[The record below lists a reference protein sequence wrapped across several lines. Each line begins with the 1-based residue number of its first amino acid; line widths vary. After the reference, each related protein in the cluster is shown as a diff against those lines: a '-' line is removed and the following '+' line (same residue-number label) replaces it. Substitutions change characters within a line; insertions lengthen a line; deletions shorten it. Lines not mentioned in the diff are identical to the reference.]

1 MPKINSYFLIAF
13 YISIISLVLVA
24 FSPILQ
30 YAYAQLQANVTTQL
44 QANVTTSCE
53 NRNCTTTICINN
65 QPCKTTNSNST
76 NITSFGGLIE
86 NRTVPKPTI
95 PGEIV

>member
-1 MPKINSYFLIAF
+1 MTKINSYFLIAF
-13 YISIISLVLVA
+13 YISIISLALAALSSAIV
-24 FSPILQ
+24 Q
-30 YAYAQLQANVTTQL
+30 YAYTQL

-53 NRNCTTTICINN
+53 NGNCTTTICVND

>member
-1 MPKINSYFLIAF
+1 MTKINSYFLIAF
-13 YISIISLVLVA
+13 YISIISLALAA
-24 FSPILQ
+24 FSAILQ
-30 YAYAQLQANVTTQL
+30 YAYAQLQANVTT
-44 QANVTTSCE
+44 SCE
-53 NRNCTTTICINN
+53 NGNCTTTICVND

>member
-1 MPKINSYFLIAF
+1 MPKINSSFLIAF
-13 YISIISLVLVA
+13 YISIIGLVLLA
-24 FSPILQ
+24 LGSPILQ
-30 YAYAQLQANVTTQL
+30 YTYAQLQANMTT
-44 QANVTTSCE
+44 NCE
-53 NRNCTTTICINN
+53 NGNCTTTICIND

>member
-1 MPKINSYFLIAF
+1 MPKSNSYFLIAF
-13 YISIISLVLVA
+13 YISIISLALA
-24 FSPILQ
+24 ALSSAILQ
-30 YAYAQLQANVTTQL
+30 YAYAQLQANVTT
-44 QANVTTSCE
+44 SCE
-53 NRNCTTTICINN
+53 NGNCTTTICVNN

-76 NITSFGGLIE
+76 NITSFGSLIE

>member
-1 MPKINSYFLIAF
+1 MPKINSYFLIVF

-24 FSPILQ
+24 LISPILQ
-30 YAYAQLQANVTTQL
+30 YAYAQLQANVTT
-44 QANVTTSCE
+44 SCE
-53 NRNCTTTICINN
+53 NGNCTTTVCVNN

>member
-1 MPKINSYFLIAF
+1 MALAALSSA
-13 YISIISLVLVA
+13 
-24 FSPILQ
+24 ILQ
-30 YAYAQLQANVTTQL
+30 YAYAQF

-53 NRNCTTTICINN
+53 NRNCTTTICVND

>member
-1 MPKINSYFLIAF
+1 MPKIISYFLIAF
-13 YISIISLVLVA
+13 YISIIILVLVA

-30 YAYAQLQANVTTQL
+30 YAYAQLQANVTT
-44 QANVTTSCE
+44 SCE
-53 NRNCTTTICINN
+53 NGNCTTTICINN